1 MKDIIIAVGSKENL
15 LEDVH
20 VIAKQLISDPEIVIA
35 SGKEKDMRNIIIE
48 KASNLFINENLVLV
62 VVDPGGALID
72 ELKGQLQALKEKI
85 SVVIF
90 TTSASDKISEHI
102 DGKIIVLEQDKEK
115 RLKGKVRSFLQG
127 HTKKMTDK
135 AFDLLMERIKDESIL
150 ESELTKLVAFVGEKN
165 TIESKDIRTIVGET
179 HEDSLM
185 ALFEAFQKFDKKEM
199 LAIFENLIDNGQYIL
214 AIHSYLVNQIRL
226 LLQTKD
232 MEKMVREGVEYPVF
246 AKVFKKWKEDLD
258 LQSSEKRRYLPYQ
271 HPYYAYKL
279 SKVGHNISQ
288 KDLLAFFEMLTTF
301 DAQVKRGTKYDRVRM
316 EYGLL
321 KV

>member
-15 LEDVH
+15 LEDIH
-20 VIAKQLISDPEIVIA
+20 VIAKQLVSDPEIAIA

-62 VVDPGGALID
+62 VVDPGPVLIN
-72 ELKGQLQALKEKI
+72 ELKGQLQVLKEKI

-90 TTSASDKISEHI
+90 TTNASDKISEHI
-102 DGKIIVLEQDKEK
+102 DGKVVVLEQDKEK

-150 ESELTKLVAFVGEKN
+150 ESELTKLVAFVGEKS
-165 TIESKDIRTIVGET
+165 TIESKDIKAIVGQT

-232 MEKMVREGVEYPVF
+232 MEEMVREGVEYPVF
-246 AKVFKKWKEDLD
+246 AKAFKKWKEDLD

-279 SKVGHNISQ
+279 SKVGHKISK

-301 DAQVKRGTKYDRVRM
+301 DAQVKRGTKYDRMRM

>member
-1 MKDIIIAVGSKENL
+1 MKVIIIAVGSKENL

-20 VIAKQLISDPEIVIA
+20 VISKQLISDPEIVIA

-102 DGKIIVLEQDKEK
+102 DGKVIVLEQDKEK

-127 HTKKMTDK
+127 HKKKMTDK
-135 AFDLLMERIKDESIL
+135 AFDLLMERIKDESVL

-232 MEKMVREGVEYPVF
+232 MEEMVREGVEYPVF
-246 AKVFKKWKEDLD
+246 AKAFKKWKEDLD

-301 DAQVKRGTKYDRVRM
+301 DAQVKRGTKYDRIRM

>member
-1 MKDIIIAVGSKENL
+1 MKDIIIAVGTKENL
-15 LEDVH
+15 LEDIH
-20 VIAKQLISDPEIVIA
+20 VIAKQLVSNPEIIIA
-35 SGKEKDMRNIIIE
+35 SGKEKEMRNIIIE
-48 KASNLFINENLVLV
+48 KASNLFINEDLVLV
-62 VVDPGGALID
+62 VVDPGHALID
-72 ELKGQLQALKEKI
+72 ELKGQLEVLKEKI

-90 TTSASDKISEHI
+90 TTNASDKISEHI
-102 DGKIIVLEQDKEK
+102 DGKVMVLEQDKEK

-135 AFDLLMERIKDESIL
+135 AFDLLMQRIKDESIL
-150 ESELTKLVAFVGEKN
+150 ESELTKLVAFVGEKD
-165 TIESKDIRTIVGET
+165 TIESKDIKAIVGET

-199 LAIFENLIDNGQYIL
+199 LAIFENLIENGQYIL

-232 MEKMVREGVEYPVF
+232 MEEMVREGVEYPVF
-246 AKVFKKWKEDLD
+246 AKAFKKWKEDLD

-279 SKVGHNISQ
+279 SKVGHKISK

-301 DAQVKRGTKYDRVRM
+301 DAQVKRGTKYDRIRM

>member
-15 LEDVH
+15 LEDIH
-20 VIAKQLISDPEIVIA
+20 AIAKQLVSAPEIAIA

-48 KASNLFINENLVLV
+48 KASNLFINDNLVLV
-62 VVDPGGALID
+62 VVDPGQALID
-72 ELKGQLQALKEKI
+72 ELGGQLQALKEKI

-90 TTSASDKISEHI
+90 TTNPSDKISEHI
-102 DGKIIVLEQDKEK
+102 DGKVLVLEQDKEK

-135 AFDLLMERIKDESIL
+135 AFDLLTERIKDESIL

-165 TIESKDIRTIVGET
+165 TIESKDIKAIVGET

-232 MEKMVREGVEYPVF
+232 MGKMVREGVEYPVF
-246 AKVFKKWKEDLD
+246 AKAFKKWKEDLD

-279 SKVGHNISQ
+279 SKVGHKIS
-288 KDLLAFFEMLTTF
+288 KRDLLAFFEMLTTF
-301 DAQVKRGTKYDRVRM
+301 DAQVKRGTKYDRIRM

>member
-1 MKDIIIAVGSKENL
+1 MKEIIIASGSKENL
-15 LEDVH
+15 SEDIH
-20 VIAKQLISDPEIVIA
+20 VIARQLVGNPEIVIA
-35 SGKEKDMRNIIIE
+35 SGKEKEMRNIIIE

-62 VVDPGGALID
+62 VVDPDGALID
-72 ELKGQLQALKEKI
+72 ELKGQLEVLKEKI

-90 TTSASDKISEHI
+90 TTNASDKISGHI
-102 DGKIIVLEQDKEK
+102 DGKVIVLEQDKEK
-115 RLKGKVRSFLQG
+115 RLKGKVRTFLQG

-165 TIESKDIRTIVGET
+165 TIESKDIKAIVGET

-185 ALFEAFQKFDKKEM
+185 VLFEAFQKFDKKEM
-199 LAIFENLIDNGQYIL
+199 LTIFENLIDNGQYIL

-232 MEKMVREGVEYPVF
+232 MEEMVREGVEYPVF
-246 AKVFKKWKEDLD
+246 AKAFKKWKEELD

-271 HPYYAYKL
+271 HPFYAYKL
-279 SKVGHNISQ
+279 SKVGHKISR

-301 DAQVKRGTKYDRVRM
+301 DAQVKRGTKYDRIRM
-316 EYGLL
+316 ECGLL

>member
-1 MKDIIIAVGSKENL
+1 MKDIVIAVGTKENL
-15 LEDVH
+15 LEDIH
-20 VIAKQLISDPEIVIA
+20 VIAKQLVSNPEIIIA
-35 SGKEKDMRNIIIE
+35 SGKEKEMRNIIIE
-48 KASNLFINENLVLV
+48 KASNLFINEDIVLV
-62 VVDPGGALID
+62 VVDPGHALID
-72 ELKGQLQALKEKI
+72 ELKGQLEVLKEKI

-90 TTSASDKISEHI
+90 TTNASDKISEHI
-102 DGKIIVLEQDKEK
+102 DGKVMVLEQDKEK

-135 AFDLLMERIKDESIL
+135 AFDLLMQRIKDESIL
-150 ESELTKLVAFVGEKN
+150 ESELTKLVAFVGEKD
-165 TIESKDIRTIVGET
+165 TIESKDIKAIVGET

-199 LAIFENLIDNGQYIL
+199 LAIFENLIENGQYIL

-232 MEKMVREGVEYPVF
+232 MEEMVREGVEYPVF
-246 AKVFKKWKEDLD
+246 AKAFKKWKEDLD

-279 SKVGHNISQ
+279 SKVGHKISK

-301 DAQVKRGTKYDRVRM
+301 DAQVKRGTKYDRIRM

>member
-20 VIAKQLISDPEIVIA
+20 VIAKQLISDPELVIA

-102 DGKIIVLEQDKEK
+102 DGKVIVLEQDKEK

-301 DAQVKRGTKYDRVRM
+301 DVQVKRGTKYDRVRM

>member
-20 VIAKQLISDPEIVIA
+20 VIAKQLISDPELVIA

-102 DGKIIVLEQDKEK
+102 DGKVIVLEQDKEK

-185 ALFEAFQKFDKKEM
+185 ALFDAFQKFDKKEM

-301 DAQVKRGTKYDRVRM
+301 DVQVKRGTKYDRVRM

>member
-15 LEDVH
+15 LEDIH
-20 VIAKQLISDPEIVIA
+20 AIAKQLVSNPEIIIA
-35 SGKEKDMRNIIIE
+35 SGKEKEMRNIIIE
-48 KASNLFINENLVLV
+48 KASNLFINEDLVLV
-62 VVDPGGALID
+62 VVDPGHALID
-72 ELKGQLQALKEKI
+72 ELKGQLEVLKEKI

-90 TTSASDKISEHI
+90 TTNASDKISEHI
-102 DGKIIVLEQDKEK
+102 DGKVMVLEQDKEK

-135 AFDLLMERIKDESIL
+135 AFDLLIQRIKDESIL
-150 ESELTKLVAFVGEKN
+150 ESELTKLVAFVGEKD
-165 TIESKDIRTIVGET
+165 TIESKDIKAIVGET

-199 LAIFENLIDNGQYIL
+199 LAIFENLIENGQYIL

-232 MEKMVREGVEYPVF
+232 MEEMVREGVEYPVF
-246 AKVFKKWKEDLD
+246 AKAFKKWKEDLD

-279 SKVGHNISQ
+279 SKVGHKISK

-301 DAQVKRGTKYDRVRM
+301 DAQVKRGTKYDRIRM

>member
-1 MKDIIIAVGSKENL
+1 MKEIIIAVGSKENL
-15 LEDVH
+15 SEDIQTV
-20 VIAKQLISDPEIVIA
+20 AKQLVADPKITIA
-35 SGKEKDMRNIIIE
+35 AGKEKDVRNIVIE
-48 KASNLFINENLVLV
+48 HASSFFLDGNIVLV
-62 VVDPGGALID
+62 VVDPPATLLS
-72 ELKGQLQALKEKI
+72 ELKGQLEVLKEKI
-85 SVVIF
+85 SVVVF
-90 TTSASDKISEHI
+90 STGTPDKISEHI
-102 DGKIIVLEQDKEK
+102 AGKVIVLEQDKEK
-115 RLKGKVRSFLQG
+115 RLKEKVRSFLQG

-135 AFDLLMERIKDESIL
+135 AFDLLTERIKDESIL

-165 TIESKDIRTIVGET
+165 TIESKDIKAIVGET

-232 MEKMVREGVEYPVF
+232 MEGMVREGVEYPVF
-246 AKVFKKWKEDLD
+246 AKAFKKWKEDLD

-279 SKVGHNISQ
+279 SKVGHKISR

-301 DAQVKRGTKYDRVRM
+301 DAQVKRGTKYDRIRM

>member
-1 MKDIIIAVGSKENL
+1 MKEIIIAVGSKENL
-15 LEDVH
+15 LEDIH
-20 VIAKQLISDPEIVIA
+20 VIAKQLVSNPEIVIA
-35 SGKEKDMRNIIIE
+35 SGKEKDIRNIIIE
-48 KASNLFINENLVLV
+48 KASNLFINEDLVLV
-62 VVDPGGALID
+62 VVDPGYALID
-72 ELKGQLQALKEKI
+72 ELKGQLEVLKEKI

-90 TTSASDKISEHI
+90 TTNTFDKISEHI
-102 DGKIIVLEQDKEK
+102 AGKVMVLEQDKEK
-115 RLKGKVRSFLQG
+115 RLKGKVRAFLQG

-135 AFDLLMERIKDESIL
+135 AFDLLTGRIKDESIL

-165 TIESKDIRTIVGET
+165 TIESKDIKAIVGET

-185 ALFEAFQKFDKKEM
+185 ALFEAFQKFDKKDV

-232 MEKMVREGVEYPVF
+232 MEKRVREGVEYPVF
-246 AKVFKKWKEDLD
+246 AKAFKKWKEDLD

-271 HPYYAYKL
+271 HPFYAYKL
-279 SKVGHNISQ
+279 SKVGHKISRR
-288 KDLLAFFEMLTTF
+288 DLLAFFEMLTTF
-301 DAQVKRGTKYDRVRM
+301 DAQVKRGTKYDRIRM

>member
-15 LEDVH
+15 LEDIH
-20 VIAKQLISDPEIVIA
+20 AIAKQLVSAPEIAVA

-62 VVDPGGALID
+62 VVDPGQALID
-72 ELKGQLQALKEKI
+72 ELGGQLQALKEKI

-90 TTSASDKISEHI
+90 TTNPSDKISEHI
-102 DGKIIVLEQDKEK
+102 DGKVLVLEQDKEK

-135 AFDLLMERIKDESIL
+135 AFDLLTERIKDESIL

-165 TIESKDIRTIVGET
+165 TIESKDIKAIVGET

-246 AKVFKKWKEDLD
+246 AKAFKKWKEDLD

-271 HPYYAYKL
+271 HPFYAYKL
-279 SKVGHNISQ
+279 SKVGHKIS
-288 KDLLAFFEMLTTF
+288 KRDLLSFFEMLTTF
-301 DAQVKRGTKYDRVRM
+301 DAQVKRGTKYDRIRM

>member
-1 MKDIIIAVGSKENL
+1 
-15 LEDVH
+15 
-20 VIAKQLISDPEIVIA
+20 
-35 SGKEKDMRNIIIE
+35 
-48 KASNLFINENLVLV
+48 
-62 VVDPGGALID
+62 
-72 ELKGQLQALKEKI
+72 
-85 SVVIF
+85 
-90 TTSASDKISEHI
+90 
-102 DGKIIVLEQDKEK
+102 
-115 RLKGKVRSFLQG
+115 
-127 HTKKMTDK
+127 MTDK
-135 AFDLLMERIKDESIL
+135 AFDLLMERIKDESVL

-232 MEKMVREGVEYPVF
+232 MEEMVREGVEYPVF
-246 AKVFKKWKEDLD
+246 AKAFKKWKEDLD

>member
-15 LEDVH
+15 LEDIH
-20 VIAKQLISDPEIVIA
+20 DIAKQLVSDPEIAIA
-35 SGKEKDMRNIIIE
+35 SGKEKEMKNIIIE
-48 KASNLFINENLVLV
+48 KASNLFTNENLVLV
-62 VVDPGGALID
+62 VVDPGAALID
-72 ELKGQLQALKEKI
+72 ELRSQLEALKEKI

-90 TTSASDKISEHI
+90 TTSSSDKISDHI
-102 DGKIIVLEQDKEK
+102 PGKVIVLEQDKEK

-127 HTKKMTDK
+127 HKKKMTDK
-135 AFDLLMERIKDESIL
+135 AFDLLTERIKDESIL

-165 TIESKDIRTIVGET
+165 TIESKDIKAIVGET

-185 ALFEAFQKFDKKEM
+185 ALFEAFQKFDKKEV
-199 LAIFENLIDNGQYIL
+199 LTIFENLIDNGQYIL

-232 MEKMVREGVEYPVF
+232 MEGMVREGVEYPVF
-246 AKVFKKWKEDLD
+246 AKAFKKWKEDLD

-279 SKVGHNISQ
+279 SKVGHKIS
-288 KDLLAFFEMLTTF
+288 KRDLLAFFEMLTAF
-301 DAQVKRGTKYDRVRM
+301 DAQVKRGTKYDRIRM

>member
-1 MKDIIIAVGSKENL
+1 MKEIIIAVGSKENL
-15 LEDVH
+15 SEDIQT
-20 VIAKQLISDPEIVIA
+20 IAKQLVADPKITIA
-35 SGKEKDMRNIIIE
+35 AGKEKDVRNIVIE
-48 KASNLFINENLVLV
+48 HASSFFLDENIVLV
-62 VVDPGGALID
+62 VVDPPATLLS
-72 ELKGQLQALKEKI
+72 ELKGQLEVLKEKI

-90 TTSASDKISEHI
+90 ATSASDKISEHI
-102 DGKIIVLEQDKEK
+102 DGRVMVLEQDKEK

-135 AFDLLMERIKDESIL
+135 AFDLLTERIKDESIL

-165 TIESKDIRTIVGET
+165 TIESKDIKAIVGET

-199 LAIFENLIDNGQYIL
+199 LTIFENLIDNGQYIL

-232 MEKMVREGVEYPVF
+232 MEEMVRENVEYPVF
-246 AKVFKKWKEDLD
+246 AKAFKKWKEDLD

-279 SKVGHNISQ
+279 SKVGHKISR

-301 DAQVKRGTKYDRVRM
+301 DAQVKRGTKYDRIRM

>member
-15 LEDVH
+15 LEDIH
-20 VIAKQLISDPEIVIA
+20 VIARQLVNNPEIIIA
-35 SGKEKDMRNIIIE
+35 SGKEKEMRNIIIE

-62 VVDPGGALID
+62 VIDPGQALVGA
-72 ELKGQLQALKEKI
+72 LKGQLETLKEKI

-90 TTSASDKISEHI
+90 STSASDKISEHI
-102 DGKIIVLEQDKEK
+102 DGKVIVLEQDKEK

-127 HTKKMTDK
+127 HAKKMTDK
-135 AFDLLMERIKDESIL
+135 AFDLLTERIKDESIL
-150 ESELTKLVAFVGEKN
+150 ESELTKLIAYVGEKN
-165 TIESKDIRTIVGET
+165 TIESKDIKAIVGET

-232 MEKMVREGVEYPVF
+232 MEEMVREGVEYPVF
-246 AKVFKKWKEDLD
+246 AKAFKKWKEDLD

-271 HPYYAYKL
+271 HPFYAYKL
-279 SKVGHNISQ
+279 SKVGHKIS
-288 KDLLAFFEMLTTF
+288 KRDLLSFFEMLTTF
-301 DAQVKRGTKYDRVRM
+301 DAQVKRGTKYDRIRM

>member
-20 VIAKQLISDPEIVIA
+20 VIAKQLISDPELVIA

-102 DGKIIVLEQDKEK
+102 DGKVIVLEQDKEK

>member
-20 VIAKQLISDPEIVIA
+20 VIAKQLISDPELVIA

-90 TTSASDKISEHI
+90 MTSASDKISEHI
-102 DGKIIVLEQDKEK
+102 DGKVIVLEQDKEK

-301 DAQVKRGTKYDRVRM
+301 DVQVKRGTKYDRVRM

>member
-20 VIAKQLISDPEIVIA
+20 VIAKQLISDPELVIA

-90 TTSASDKISEHI
+90 MTSASDKISEHI
-102 DGKIIVLEQDKEK
+102 DGKVIVLEQDKEK

-127 HTKKMTDK
+127 HKKKMTDK
-135 AFDLLMERIKDESIL
+135 AFDLLMERIKDESVL

-232 MEKMVREGVEYPVF
+232 MEEMVREGVEYPVF
-246 AKVFKKWKEDLD
+246 AKAFKKWKEDLD

-301 DAQVKRGTKYDRVRM
+301 DAQVKRGTKYDRIRM

>member
-1 MKDIIIAVGSKENL
+1 MKDIVIAVGTKENL
-15 LEDVH
+15 LEDIH
-20 VIAKQLISDPEIVIA
+20 VIAKQLVSNPEIIIA
-35 SGKEKDMRNIIIE
+35 SGKEKEMRNIIIE
-48 KASNLFINENLVLV
+48 KASNLFINEDLVLV
-62 VVDPGGALID
+62 VVDPGHALID
-72 ELKGQLQALKEKI
+72 ELKGQLEVLKEKI

-90 TTSASDKISEHI
+90 TTNASDKISEHI
-102 DGKIIVLEQDKEK
+102 DGKVMVLEQDKEK

-135 AFDLLMERIKDESIL
+135 AFDLLMQRIKDESIL
-150 ESELTKLVAFVGEKN
+150 ESELTKLVAFVGEKD
-165 TIESKDIRTIVGET
+165 TIESKDIKAIVGET

-199 LAIFENLIDNGQYIL
+199 LAIFENLIENGQYIL

-232 MEKMVREGVEYPVF
+232 MEEMVREGVEYPVF
-246 AKVFKKWKEDLD
+246 AKAFKKWKEDLD

-279 SKVGHNISQ
+279 SKVGHKISK

-301 DAQVKRGTKYDRVRM
+301 DAQVKRGTKYDRIRM

>member
-1 MKDIIIAVGSKENL
+1 MKEIIIAVGSKENL
-15 LEDVH
+15 LEDIH
-20 VIAKQLISDPEIVIA
+20 VIAKQLVSNPEIVIA
-35 SGKEKDMRNIIIE
+35 SGKEKDIRNIIIE
-48 KASNLFINENLVLV
+48 KASNLFINEDLVLV
-62 VVDPGGALID
+62 VVDPGYALID
-72 ELKGQLQALKEKI
+72 ELKGQLEVLKEKI

-90 TTSASDKISEHI
+90 TTNTFDKISEHI
-102 DGKIIVLEQDKEK
+102 AGKVMVLEQDKEK
-115 RLKGKVRSFLQG
+115 RLKGKVRAFLQG

-135 AFDLLMERIKDESIL
+135 AFDLLTGRIKDESIL

-165 TIESKDIRTIVGET
+165 TIESKDIKAIVGET

-185 ALFEAFQKFDKKEM
+185 ALFEAFQKFDKKEV

-232 MEKMVREGVEYPVF
+232 MEKRVREGVEYPVF
-246 AKVFKKWKEDLD
+246 AKAFKKWKEDLD

-271 HPYYAYKL
+271 HPFYAYKL
-279 SKVGHNISQ
+279 SKVGHKISRR
-288 KDLLAFFEMLTTF
+288 DLLAFFEMLTTF
-301 DAQVKRGTKYDRVRM
+301 DAQVKRGTKYDRIRM

>member
-15 LEDVH
+15 LEDIH
-20 VIAKQLISDPEIVIA
+20 VIAKQLVSDPEIAIA

-62 VVDPGGALID
+62 VVDPGPVLIN
-72 ELKGQLQALKEKI
+72 ELKGQLQVLKEKI

-90 TTSASDKISEHI
+90 TTNASDKISEHI
-102 DGKIIVLEQDKEK
+102 DGKVVVLEQDKEK

-135 AFDLLMERIKDESIL
+135 AFDLLI
-150 ESELTKLVAFVGEKN
+150 AFVGEKS
-165 TIESKDIRTIVGET
+165 TIESKDIKAIVGQT

-232 MEKMVREGVEYPVF
+232 MEEMVREGVEYPVF
-246 AKVFKKWKEDLD
+246 AKAFKKWKEDLD

-279 SKVGHNISQ
+279 SKVGHKISK

-301 DAQVKRGTKYDRVRM
+301 DAQVKRGTKYDRMRM

>member
-1 MKDIIIAVGSKENL
+1 MKEIIIAIGSKENL
-15 LEDVH
+15 LEDIH
-20 VIAKQLISDPEIVIA
+20 VIARQLVSDPEIAIA
-35 SGKEKDMRNIIIE
+35 SGKEKEMRNVIIE

-62 VVDPGGALID
+62 VVDPGVDLID
-72 ELKGQLQALKEKI
+72 ELKGQLEVLKEKI

-90 TTSASDKISEHI
+90 TTNAANKNSEHI
-102 DGKIIVLEQDKEK
+102 NGKVIVLEQDKEK

-135 AFDLLMERIKDESIL
+135 AFDVLTERIKDESIL
-150 ESELTKLVAFVGEKN
+150 ESELTKLIAYVGEKN
-165 TIESKDIRTIVGET
+165 TIESKDIKAIVGET

-199 LAIFENLIDNGQYIL
+199 LVIFENLIDNGQYIL

-232 MEKMVREGVEYPVF
+232 MDEMVREEVEYPVF
-246 AKVFKKWKEDLD
+246 AKAFKKWKEDLD

-271 HPYYAYKL
+271 HPFYAYKL
-279 SKVGHNISQ
+279 SKVGHKIS
-288 KDLLAFFEMLTTF
+288 KRDLLAFFEMLTTF
-301 DAQVKRGTKYDRVRM
+301 DAQVKRGTKYDRIRM

>member
-1 MKDIIIAVGSKENL
+1 MKEIIIAVGSKENL
-15 LEDVH
+15 LEDIH
-20 VIAKQLISDPEIVIA
+20 VIAKQLVSNPEIVIA
-35 SGKEKDMRNIIIE
+35 SGKEKDIRNIIIE
-48 KASNLFINENLVLV
+48 KASNLFINEDLVLV
-62 VVDPGGALID
+62 VVDPGYALID
-72 ELKGQLQALKEKI
+72 ELKGQLEVLKEKI

-90 TTSASDKISEHI
+90 TTNTSDKISEHI
-102 DGKIIVLEQDKEK
+102 AGKVMVLEQDKEK
-115 RLKGKVRSFLQG
+115 RLKGKVRAFLQG

-135 AFDLLMERIKDESIL
+135 AFDLLTGRIKDESIL

-165 TIESKDIRTIVGET
+165 TIESKDIKAIVGET

-185 ALFEAFQKFDKKEM
+185 ALFEAFQKFDKKEV

-232 MEKMVREGVEYPVF
+232 MEKRVREGVEYPVF
-246 AKVFKKWKEDLD
+246 AKAFKKWKEDLD

-271 HPYYAYKL
+271 HPFYAYKL
-279 SKVGHNISQ
+279 SKVGHKISRR
-288 KDLLAFFEMLTTF
+288 DLLAFFEMLTTF
-301 DAQVKRGTKYDRVRM
+301 DAQVKRGTKYDRIRM